1 MILNKLPLFHGFFS
15 HFSVEIPRNKL
26 QNLWKL
32 TTSHRQQESQ
42 HGQKLPFE
50 ICCKMKNTLEMGCWK
65 KTYTADFLEKKVK
78 KNRGEVKQYYIT
90 DNHPAIIPR
99 DIFQE
104 VQLEIARR
112 SSKRKVSCRRTKSG
126 RGKYTSKYALSE
138 RTVCGECGA
147 MYRRTMW
154 IKRDRTKEDVWRC
167 VNRLEFGTKYCKH
180 SPSLKEPILHQAIL
194 NCIQSVFHNK
204 EEIAEAVREA
214 QKKIILFEDAKNNPE
229 VIRQRMQDID
239 HGMANLLTLAA
250 QSSQIELFEKK
261 FKEMTEEK
269 ARLTE
274 QLKQAEEDATTDAK
288 RQKQLDDILKAIDI
302 DIVELTEFDDTFIRR
317 IVEQVTI
324 LSKDKIEVRFIGGFS
339 KVGDIPTK

>member
-1 MILNKLPLFHGFFS
+1 M
-15 HFSVEIPRNKL
+15 
-26 QNLWKL
+26 
-32 TTSHRQQESQ
+32 
-42 HGQKLPFE
+42 
-50 ICCKMKNTLEMGCWK
+50 
-65 KTYTADFLEKKVK
+65 
-78 KNRGEVKQYYIT
+78 
-90 DNHPAIIPR
+90 
-99 DIFQE
+99 
-104 VQLEIARR
+104 
-112 SSKRKVSCRRTKSG
+112 
-126 RGKYTSKYALSE
+126 
-138 RTVCGECGA
+138 
-147 MYRRTMW
+147 
-154 IKRDRTKEDVWRC
+154 
-167 VNRLEFGTKYCKH
+167 NRLEFGTKYCKH

-302 DIVELTEFDDTFIRR
+302 DIVELTEEANGYTPCKRCH
-317 IVEQVTI
+317 
-324 LSKDKIEVRFIGGFS
+324 
-339 KVGDIPTK
+339 

>member
-1 MILNKLPLFHGFFS
+1 MESLKLILNKLPLFHGFFRIS
-15 HFSVEIPRNKL
+15 QWRYPGTNCKISGSWPHPIANRKANMVKNYHSKYAAK
-26 QNLWKL
+26 WKI
-32 TTSHRQQESQ
+32 RWR
-42 HGQKLPFE
+42 
-50 ICCKMKNTLEMGCWK
+50 CAAA

-180 SPSLKEPILHQAIL
+180 SPSLKEPIYTKQFWTAFSPYFI
-194 NCIQSVFHNK
+194 I
-204 EEIAEAVREA
+204 
-214 QKKIILFEDAKNNPE
+214 KKK
-229 VIRQRMQDID
+229 
-239 HGMANLLTLAA
+239 
-250 QSSQIELFEKK
+250 
-261 FKEMTEEK
+261 
-269 ARLTE
+269 
-274 QLKQAEEDATTDAK
+274 
-288 RQKQLDDILKAIDI
+288 
-302 DIVELTEFDDTFIRR
+302 
-317 IVEQVTI
+317 
-324 LSKDKIEVRFIGGFS
+324 
-339 KVGDIPTK
+339 